1 MPDER
6 RIQGRF
12 RTALLNDQ
20 SISLEPFSH
29 ACVHSTS
36 VTRYAPHKEED
47 MPNKITMINAVWMVM
62 MTGMLA
68 VTVALYD
75 HKVDASKVYG
85 PYASARAA
93 VMSQY

>member
-1 MPDER
+1 
-6 RIQGRF
+6 
-12 RTALLNDQ
+12 
-20 SISLEPFSH
+20 
-29 ACVHSTS
+29 
-36 VTRYAPHKEED
+36 

-68 VTVALYD
+68 ATIALYD